1 MFPASMLKE
10 VMGVCLKE
18 QWENPGSI
26 KDVEAPPAHPP
37 PVLKNGVFLGM
48 SPETD
53 IGKQL
58 CFPLPGVWLL
68 VRSWEWS
75 PNHHEHLA
83 FLEASIPRES
93 AEMEYRRIF
102 NLKRVHFYN

>member
-68 VRSWEWS
+68 VRSWE
-75 PNHHEHLA
+75 
-83 FLEASIPRES
+83 
-93 AEMEYRRIF
+93 
-102 NLKRVHFYN
+102 